1 MISSPRLC
9 AAITDKDIK
18 AARKVAQLVDLF
30 EVRIDLIG
38 KGWQEIAGKLPK
50 PWIACNRKK
59 DEGGRWKG
67 SETARLDE
75 LLKAIGVGASIIDI
89 ELSTPG
95 VAGLVEEIKGDAEC
109 LISYHNVK
117 VTPTLA
123 KMKDIVLRQQ
133 DAGADICK
141 VVATARTLQD
151 NGVLLRLIKE
161 FPELKLVSLAMGPL
175 GQISR
180 VLCPLAGGYFTYASI
195 AEGQESAAG
204 QMTAGDLRKIYQFL
218 SIEN

>member
-1 MISSPRLC
+1 
-9 AAITDKDIK
+9 
-18 AARKVAQLVDLF
+18 
-30 EVRIDLIG
+30 
-38 KGWQEIAGKLPK
+38 
-50 PWIACNRKK
+50 
-59 DEGGRWKG
+59 
-67 SETARLDE
+67 
-75 LLKAIGVGASIIDI
+75 
-89 ELSTPG
+89 
-95 VAGLVEEIKGDAEC
+95 
-109 LISYHNVK
+109 
-117 VTPTLA
+117 
-123 KMKDIVLRQQ
+123 MKDIVLRQQ